1 VCQLSELFCRLQR
14 GKSVAG
20 GVFGAHP
27 PRMVVHL
34 CIAPRCW
41 AGAGRPGKR
50 QTPTASKYVQKSSHA
65 IQKQLPPW
73 RRPTLLSF
81 TWRAV
86 AILNISGQE
95 QAWHR

>member
-95 QAWHR
+95 QA